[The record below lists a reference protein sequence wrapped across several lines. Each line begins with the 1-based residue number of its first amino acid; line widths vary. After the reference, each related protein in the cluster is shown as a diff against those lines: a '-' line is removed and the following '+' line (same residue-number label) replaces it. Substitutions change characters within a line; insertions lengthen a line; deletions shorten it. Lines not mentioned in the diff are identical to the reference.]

1 MNASNNLA
9 NKAMQAAQSAVERL
23 DSAQLPGAAAS
34 SQAAR
39 PPTAAGPIPM
49 PASGAD
55 ASALSQRVQQLE
67 SQLTSLTS
75 AWDRLEGQ
83 KAKEEFA
90 KQLLAAKGDGLL
102 TPGGSG
108 GSGSGHHQHHHQH
121 SNSNGAAAAAP
132 SGAPAQPAARR
143 PSNNGAGASGS
154 APPPPPGEVIDGSG
168 LLPANNNFPSR
179 FGGGAAGLRAARDR
193 TPGGRGGE
201 GGEYSGAGGSGGFGG
216 GAGGG
221 GGGGGLALPGHAV
234 IAGAAGAGVGAGGPP
249 GGDLM
254 STHRYGTVMP
264 SDFKLAEQR
273 KAGPRQGFM

>member
-1 MNASNNLA
+1 M
-9 NKAMQAAQSAVERL
+9 
-23 DSAQLPGAAAS
+23 DSAQLPGAAGAS
-34 SQAAR
+34 NAR

-49 PASGAD
+49 PASSTD
-55 ASALSQRVQQLE
+55 SSALSQRVQQLE
-67 SQLTSLTS
+67 SQLTALTG

-90 KQLLAAKGDGLL
+90 KQLMAVKGDGLL
-102 TPGGSG
+102 TPGGG
-108 GSGSGHHQHHHQH
+108 GSGSGHHQHHHHH

-132 SGAPAQPAARR
+132 SSAAAQPAVRR
-143 PSNNGAGASGS
+143 SSNNGMGTSGA
-154 APPPPPGEVIDGSG
+154 AAPPGEAIDGSG

-193 TPGGRGGE
+193 TPGGRGGPA
-201 GGEYSGAGGSGGFGG
+201 GDSGDYSGPGGSGGFGG
-216 GAGGG
+216 GGGG
-221 GGGGGLALPGHAV
+221 AGLGLPGHAV
-234 IAGAAGAGVGAGGPP
+234 SAGGAGGGGAGGPP